1 MTDKE
6 FKRLSRAELIDVIY
20 QLQLQVDT
28 LSEQNQ
34 KLKMALSD
42 KRIRINS
49 VGNIAE
55 AALEINNCFAS
66 AQKAA
71 EQYLGEIKALREEA
85 EADCARLLEE
95 ARAEAEAIRSAAKMD
110 PGDYEQ
116 ELADI
121 VQEYGQ
127 QPEEQPGEQPRKQD
141 E

>member
-55 AALEINNCFAS
+55 AALEINNCFVS

-71 EQYLGEIKALREEA
+71 EQYLDEIKALREEA

-110 PGDYEQ
+110 PGDYEA

-127 QPEEQPGEQPRKQD
+127 QPEEQPGEQPQKQD